1 MPTNLEDAVSESW
14 KGVNDNGPFLEGLD
28 GYQVRRVGGADVKI
42 AMVVVI
48 GRAWRNY
55 QGVGARGYENGY
67 GPIIDVPIR
76 LGDGRAQGTRAAGWL
91 AGAADPIGR

>member
-55 QGVGARGYENGY
+55 QGVGARAQEAKNKTG
-67 GPIIDVPIR
+67 DVFSIFS
-76 LGDGRAQGTRAAGWL
+76 AGIYFL
-91 AGAADPIGR
+91 KKNLFLLR